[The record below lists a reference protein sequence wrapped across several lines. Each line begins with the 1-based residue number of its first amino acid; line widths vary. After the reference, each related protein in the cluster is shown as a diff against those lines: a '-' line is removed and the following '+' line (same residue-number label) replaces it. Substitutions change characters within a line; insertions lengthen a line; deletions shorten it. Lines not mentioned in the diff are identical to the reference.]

1 MDKPKIPPSL
11 VNQNIG
17 LTVSGF
23 RETLPPCAGPRYFNK
38 KFCRCTQHAAADDD
52 GSGVSTQ
59 TLHFRTET
67 EAASSAYS
75 GNPIEKP
82 SVQPL

>member
-1 MDKPKIPPSL
+1 MDKSKIPPF
-11 VNQNIG
+11 VNQKIG

-23 RETLPPCAGPRYFNK
+23 RETLPPVLVLVILNF
-38 KFCRCTQHAAADDD
+38 FRCTQHAAADDD

-67 EAASSAYS
+67 EAASSAHS
-75 GNPIEKP
+75 GNSIEKP